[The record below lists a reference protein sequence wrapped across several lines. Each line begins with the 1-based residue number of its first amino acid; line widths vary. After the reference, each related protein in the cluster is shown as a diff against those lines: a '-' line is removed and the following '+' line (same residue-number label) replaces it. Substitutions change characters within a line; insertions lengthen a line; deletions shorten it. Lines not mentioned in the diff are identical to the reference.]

1 LAEALSSCPNH
12 RSLYDPV
19 HGFHTT
25 GTARPAATLVS
36 TFMVALV
43 LCVFAGTAPASA
55 QQSRDVGKPDV
66 AARAWVLTDL
76 RSGDFLAG
84 ENASRKLPIAST
96 TKIME
101 ALVVLEN
108 ADLGE
113 EVTVSRDAASYATPA
128 YSNVGLLPGDTLS
141 VRELLMA
148 ALISSGDDA
157 AYALA
162 EHVGGGGK
170 TGVNRFVEMMNEEA
184 QTVGL
189 EDTHFENPIG
199 LDEKGHYSSAMDLAT
214 TARVAMRYPQ
224 FRDIVST
231 EYASIYTADREIPLT
246 STNELLF
253 SYGPATGVK
262 TGTTPA
268 AGESLVSSASLGD
281 EAYVCVLLHSR
292 EERFGAS
299 ARTLRYGFIAYDRKD
314 LVLKGKQYAT
324 MEAPYQRDE
333 VVDLVAEGDVAG
345 LVDARPDVDREV
357 ELVDHPPLSA
367 RAGTKLGRVVV
378 REDGEKVGETALVAR
393 RGYENPSLGQRLWYT
408 VGGIFE

>member
-1 LAEALSSCPNH
+1 VHSS
-12 RSLYDPV
+12 R
-19 HGFHTT
+19 TT
-25 GTARPAATLVS
+25 RTAGPTATLVS
-36 TFMVALV
+36 TFFVALV
-43 LCVFAGTAPASA
+43 LCVFMGTGPASA
-55 QQSRDVGKPDV
+55 QQARDAGKPDV

-84 ENASRKLPIAST
+84 EDASRKLPIAST

-101 ALVVLEN
+101 AIVVLEN
-108 ADLGE
+108 GDLDE

-162 EHVGGGGK
+162 EHVGGGGQA
-170 TGVNRFVEMMNEEA
+170 GVNRFVEMMNEEA
-184 QTVGL
+184 ETLGL
-189 EDTHFENPIG
+189 ESTHFENPVG
-199 LDEKGHYSSAMDLAT
+199 LDEKEHYSSARDLAT
-214 TARVAMRYPQ
+214 MARVAMQDPE

-231 EYASIYTADREIPLT
+231 EYARIYTPDREIPLA

-253 SYGPATGVK
+253 SYRPATGIK

-281 EAYVCVLLHSR
+281 ESYVCVILDSR
-292 EERFGAS
+292 EERFAAS
-299 ARTLRYGFIAYDRKD
+299 ARTLRHGFIAYDRKD
-314 LVLKGKQYAT
+314 LVVKDKQYAT
-324 MEAPYQRDE
+324 MEAPYQRNE
-333 VVDLVAEGDVAG
+333 VVDLVARGDVAG
-345 LVDARPDVDREV
+345 LVDASPEVEREV
-357 ELVDHPPLSA
+357 DLADHPPLSA
-367 RAGTKLGRVVV
+367 RAGTVLGRVVV
-378 REDGEKVGETALVAR
+378 RVDGEKIGESALVAK
-393 RGYENPSLGQRLWYT
+393 RGYEKPSLGQRLWYT

>member
-1 LAEALSSCPNH
+1 
-12 RSLYDPV
+12 V
-19 HGFHTT
+19 HGSRTT
-25 GTARPAATLVS
+25 RIAGPAATFVS
-36 TFMVALV
+36 TFLVALV
-43 LCVFAGTAPASA
+43 LCIFVGTGLASA
-55 QQSRDVGKPDV
+55 QQARDTGEPDV

-84 ENASRKLPIAST
+84 EDVSRKLPIAST

-108 ADLGE
+108 GDLGE
-113 EVTVSRDAASYATPA
+113 EVTVSRDAASFATPA

-170 TGVNRFVEMMNEEA
+170 AGVNRFVEMMNEEA
-184 QTVGL
+184 KTLGL
-189 EDTHFENPIG
+189 ENTHFENPIG
-199 LDEKGHYSSAMDLAT
+199 LDEKGHYSSAGDLAT
-214 TARVAMRYPQ
+214 MARVAMHHPE
-224 FRDIVST
+224 FRDIVSA

-268 AGESLVSSASLGD
+268 AGEALVSSASLAD
-281 EAYVCVLLHSR
+281 ESYVCVILDSR
-292 EERFGAS
+292 EERFRAS
-299 ARTLRYGFIAYDRKD
+299 ARTLRHGFIAYDRKD
-314 LVLKGKQYAT
+314 LVVKDKQYAT
-324 MEAPYQRDE
+324 VEAPYQRDE
-333 VVDLVAEGDVAG
+333 VVDLVAGGDVAG
-345 LVDARPDVDREV
+345 LVDARPDVEREV
-357 ELVDHPPLSA
+357 KLVDHPPLSA
-367 RAGTKLGRVVV
+367 RVGTTLGRVVV
-378 REDGEKVGETALVAR
+378 RVDGEKVGETALVAK
-393 RGYENPSLGQRLWYT
+393 RGYEKPSLGQRLWYT
-408 VGGIFE
+408 VGGIFK

>member
-1 LAEALSSCPNH
+1 
-12 RSLYDPV
+12 
-19 HGFHTT
+19 
-25 GTARPAATLVS
+25 
-36 TFMVALV
+36 
-43 LCVFAGTAPASA
+43 
-55 QQSRDVGKPDV
+55 
-66 AARAWVLTDL
+66 
-76 RSGDFLAG
+76 
-84 ENASRKLPIAST
+84 
-96 TKIME
+96 ME

-170 TGVNRFVEMMNEEA
+170 AGVNRFVEMMNEEA
-184 QTVGL
+184 QTMGL
-189 EDTHFENPIG
+189 ENTHFENPIG
-199 LDEKGHYSSAMDLAT
+199 LDEKGHYSSASDLAT
-214 TARVAMRYPQ
+214 MARVAMQDPE

-231 EYASIYTADREIPLT
+231 EYASIYTPDREISLT

-253 SYGPATGVK
+253 SYRPATGIK

-281 EAYVCVLLHSR
+281 ESYVCVILDSR

-299 ARTLRYGFIAYDRKD
+299 ARTLRYGFITYDRKD
-314 LVLKGKQYAT
+314 LVAKDKQYAT
-324 MEAPYQRDE
+324 MEAPYQRDK
-333 VVDLVAEGDVAG
+333 VVDLVAEGEVAG
-345 LVDARPDVDREV
+345 LVDARPDVEREV

-367 RAGTKLGRVVV
+367 RAGTSLGRIVV
-378 REDGEKVGETALVAR
+378 RVDGEKIGETALVAK
-393 RGYENPSLGQRLWYT
+393 RGYEKPSLGQRLWYT

>member
-1 LAEALSSCPNH
+1 VHNSRTTRIAGLA
-12 RSLYDPV
+12 
-19 HGFHTT
+19 T
-25 GTARPAATLVS
+25 TLVS
-36 TFMVALV
+36 TFVVALV
-43 LCVFAGTAPASA
+43 LCAFTGTGPASA
-55 QQSRDVGKPDV
+55 QQARDAGDPAV

-76 RSGDFLAG
+76 RSGDSLAG
-84 ENASRKLPIAST
+84 KDASRKLPIAST

-108 ADLGE
+108 ADLDE

-162 EHVGGGGK
+162 EHVGGGGQA
-170 TGVNRFVEMMNEEA
+170 GVNRFVKEMNEEA
-184 QTVGL
+184 KTL
-189 EDTHFENPIG
+189 DLKDTHFENPVG
-199 LDEKGHYSSAMDLAT
+199 LDEKGHYSSANDLAT
-214 TARVAMRYPQ
+214 MARVAMQNPE

-253 SYGPATGVK
+253 SYRPATGIK

-268 AGESLVSSASLGD
+268 AGESLVSSAAIGD
-281 EAYVCVLLHSR
+281 ESYVCVVLDSR
-292 EERFGAS
+292 VERFGAS
-299 ARTLRYGFIAYDRKD
+299 ARTLRYGFIAFDRKN
-314 LVLKGKQYAT
+314 LVVKDKQYAT

-333 VVDLVAEGDVAG
+333 VVDLVARGDVAG
-345 LVDARPDVDREV
+345 LVGARPDVEREV
-357 ELVDHPPLSA
+357 DLVDYPPLSA
-367 RAGTKLGRVVV
+367 SAGTRLGRVVV
-378 REDGEKVGETALVAR
+378 RVDGEEVGETALVAK
-393 RGYENPSLGQRLWYT
+393 RGYEKPSLGQRLWYT
-408 VGGIFE
+408 VVGIFE

>member
-1 LAEALSSCPNH
+1 MSSGPNH
-12 RSLYDPV
+12 RSLYYPLQ
-19 HGFHTT
+19 GFWTT
-25 GTARPAATLVS
+25 RIGAPAATLVS
-36 TFMVALV
+36 TLLV
-43 LCVFAGTAPASA
+43 TLVFCVFVGTDPASA
-55 QQSRDVGKPDV
+55 QQARNVGEPDV

-84 ENASRKLPIAST
+84 EHASRKLPIAST

-113 EVTVSRDAASYATPA
+113 EVTVSSHAASYATPA

-141 VRELLMA
+141 IRELLMA

-162 EHVGGGGK
+162 EHVGGGGQA
-170 TGVNRFVEMMNEEA
+170 GVNRFVEMMNEEA
-184 QTVGL
+184 QTMGL
-189 EDTHFENPIG
+189 DNTHFENPIG
-199 LDEKGHYSSAMDLAT
+199 LDEKGHYSSARDLAT
-214 TARVAMRYPQ
+214 MARVAMQRPE

-231 EYASIYTADREIPLT
+231 EYASIYTPDREIPLT

-253 SYGPATGVK
+253 SYRPATGIK

-281 EAYVCVLLHSR
+281 ESYVCVILDSR

-314 LVLKGKQYAT
+314 LVAKDKQYAT
-324 MEAPYQRDE
+324 IEAPYQRDK
-333 VVDLVAEGDVAG
+333 VVDLVADGDVAG
-345 LVDARPDVDREV
+345 LVDARPDVEREV

-367 RAGTKLGRVVV
+367 RAGTSLGRIVV
-378 REDGEKVGETALVAR
+378 RVDGEKIGETALVAK
-393 RGYENPSLGQRLWYT
+393 RGYEKPSLGQRLWYT

>member
-1 LAEALSSCPNH
+1 M
-12 RSLYDPV
+12 
-19 HGFHTT
+19 HGARTT
-25 GTARPAATLVS
+25 RIAGPAATLVS
-36 TFMVALV
+36 TAFVALV
-43 LCVFAGTAPASA
+43 LCVFGVTGPASA
-55 QQSRDVGKPDV
+55 QQARDTGDPDV

-76 RSGDFLAG
+76 QSGDFLVG
-84 ENASRKLPIAST
+84 EGASRELPMAST

-101 ALVVLEN
+101 AIVVLKN
-108 ADLGE
+108 GDLDD

-128 YSNVGLLPGDTLS
+128 YSNVGLLAGDTLS

-162 EHVGGGGK
+162 EHVGGGGRA
-170 TGVNRFVEMMNEEA
+170 GVKRFVEMMNGEA
-184 QTVGL
+184 ETLGL
-189 EDTHFENPIG
+189 KNTHFENPVG
-199 LDEKGHYSSAMDLAT
+199 LDEKGHYSSARDLAT
-214 TARVAMRYPQ
+214 MARAAMRYPE

-231 EYASIYTADREIPLT
+231 EYASIYTPDREIPLA

-253 SYGPATGVK
+253 SYGPATGIK

-281 EAYVCVLLHSR
+281 ESYVCVILDSR

-299 ARTLRYGFIAYDRKD
+299 ARTLRYGFIAYDRKNLIVKD
-314 LVLKGKQYAT
+314 EQYAT

-333 VVDLVAEGDVAG
+333 VVDLVAGRDVAG
-345 LVDARPDVDREV
+345 LVDAHPDVKRKV

-367 RAGTKLGRVVV
+367 RAGTVLGRVIV
-378 REDGEKVGETALVAR
+378 RADGEKVGESTLIAR
-393 RGYENPSLGQRLWYT
+393 RGYEKPSLGQRLWYT

>member
-1 LAEALSSCPNH
+1 LSSGPNH
-12 RSLYDPV
+12 RSLYNPV
-19 HGFHTT
+19 HSSRTT
-25 GTARPAATLVS
+25 RTAGPAATLVS
-36 TFMVALV
+36 TFFVALV
-43 LCVFAGTAPASA
+43 LCVFMGTGPASA
-55 QQSRDVGKPDV
+55 QQARDADEPDV

-76 RSGDFLAG
+76 RSGDYLAG
-84 ENASRKLPIAST
+84 EDASRELPVAST

-101 ALVVLEN
+101 AIVVLEN
-108 ADLGE
+108 GDLDE

-162 EHVGGGGK
+162 EHVGGGGQA
-170 TGVNRFVEMMNEEA
+170 GVNRFVEMMNEEA
-184 QTVGL
+184 EKLGL
-189 EDTHFENPIG
+189 ENTHFENPVG
-199 LDEKGHYSSAMDLAT
+199 LDEKGHYSSASDLAT
-214 TARVAMRYPQ
+214 MARVAMQNPE

-231 EYASIYTADREIPLT
+231 EYASIYTPDREIPLA

-253 SYGPATGVK
+253 SYTPATGIK

-268 AGESLVSSASLGD
+268 AGESLVSSVSRGD
-281 EAYVCVLLHSR
+281 ESYVCVILDSR

-314 LVLKGKQYAT
+314 LVVKDKQYAT
-324 MEAPYQRDE
+324 IEAPYQRDE
-333 VVDLVAEGDVAG
+333 VVDLVASGDVAG
-345 LVDARPDVDREV
+345 LVDASPDVEREV
-357 ELVDHPPLSA
+357 EFVDHPPLSA
-367 RAGTKLGRVVV
+367 RAGTALGRVVV
-378 REDGEKVGETALVAR
+378 RVDGKKIGETALVAK
-393 RGYENPSLGQRLWYT
+393 RGYEKPSLGQRLWYT

>member
-1 LAEALSSCPNH
+1 VHSSRTTRTAGLA
-12 RSLYDPV
+12 
-19 HGFHTT
+19 T
-25 GTARPAATLVS
+25 TLVS
-36 TFMVALV
+36 TFFVALV
-43 LCVFAGTAPASA
+43 LCIFAGTSVASA
-55 QQSRDVGKPDV
+55 QQARDTGEPDV

-84 ENASRKLPIAST
+84 EDASRKLPIAST

-108 ADLGE
+108 GDFGE

-170 TGVNRFVEMMNEEA
+170 AGVNSFVEMMNEEA
-184 QTVGL
+184 ETLGL
-189 EDTHFENPIG
+189 ENTHFENPIG
-199 LDEKGHYSSAMDLAT
+199 LDEKGHYSSAGDLAT
-214 TARVAMRYPQ
+214 MARVAMRHPE
-224 FRDIVST
+224 FREIVSA
-231 EYASIYTADREIPLT
+231 EYASIYTPDREIPLT

-253 SYGPATGVK
+253 SYGPATGIK

-281 EAYVCVLLHSR
+281 ESYVCVILDSR

-299 ARTLRYGFIAYDRKD
+299 ARTLRYGFIAYDRKN
-314 LVLKGKQYAT
+314 LVVKDTQYAT
-324 MEAPYQRDE
+324 MEAPYQQDE
-333 VVDLVAEGDVAG
+333 VVDLVAEGDVSG
-345 LVDARPDVDREV
+345 LVDARPDVEREV
-357 ELVDHPPLSA
+357 EFVDHLPLSA
-367 RAGTKLGRVVV
+367 RAGTTLGRVVARV
-378 REDGEKVGETALVAR
+378 DGEKIGETALVAK
-393 RGYENPSLGQRLWYT
+393 RGYEKPSLGQRLWYT
-408 VGGIFE
+408 VGGIFK

>member
-1 LAEALSSCPNH
+1 VHSS
-12 RSLYDPV
+12 R
-19 HGFHTT
+19 TIR
-25 GTARPAATLVS
+25 TAGPAAKLVS
-36 TFMVALV
+36 TFFVALV
-43 LCVFAGTAPASA
+43 LCVFAGTGPASA
-55 QQSRDVGKPDV
+55 QQARDAGESDV

-76 RSGDFLAG
+76 RSGDLLAG
-84 ENASRKLPIAST
+84 EDASRKLPIAST

-108 ADLGE
+108 GDLGE
-113 EVTVSRDAASYATPA
+113 EVTASRNAASYATPA

-162 EHVGGGGK
+162 EHVGGGGRA
-170 TGVNRFVEMMNEEA
+170 GVNRFVQMMNKEA
-184 QTVGL
+184 EALGL
-189 EDTHFENPIG
+189 KNTHFENPIG
-199 LDEKGHYSSAMDLAT
+199 LDEKGHYSSARDLAAM
-214 TARVAMRYPQ
+214 ARVAMRHPE
-224 FRDIVST
+224 FRDIVSR

-246 STNELLF
+246 TTNELLF
-253 SYGPATGVK
+253 SYRPATGVK
-262 TGTTPA
+262 TGTTPD

-281 EAYVCVLLHSR
+281 EAYACVILGSR

-314 LVLKGKQYAT
+314 LLVKDRKYAT

-345 LVDARPDVDREV
+345 LVDTRPDVEREV

-367 RAGTKLGRVVV
+367 RAGTTLGRVLV
-378 REDGEKVGETALVAR
+378 RVDGEKIGESALVAK
-393 RGYENPSLGQRLWYT
+393 RGYQKPSLGQRLWYT
-408 VGGIFE
+408 VGGIFK